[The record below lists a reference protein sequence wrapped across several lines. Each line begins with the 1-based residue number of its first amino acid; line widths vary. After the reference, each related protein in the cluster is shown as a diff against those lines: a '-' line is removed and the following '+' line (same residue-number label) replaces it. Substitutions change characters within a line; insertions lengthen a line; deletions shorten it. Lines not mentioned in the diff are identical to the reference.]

1 MTKKKITELIADI
14 RNKIYIAPSD
24 SYMDWDYIPAW
35 NPIEEFIH
43 CVSQK
48 ELCHSRI
55 LAQFFNPKGP
65 HGDGPVYLYR
75 FLELNGV
82 VNNDTSDYEWECLD
96 DVVVT
101 TERSIESGRKID
113 IFIEWKEPNGQKRGV
128 IVENKLNGAIYQPNQ
143 LEDYREAIIK
153 EGYSD
158 VKVIALHINEK
169 PQDTL
174 IKADSIIYASELVC
188 ELFDYMLQEYFETPP
203 DVLYSHIGSILPY
216 RNYLLSLSLNNAK
229 MDIAKQILDLD
240 STTLNNLATLV
251 QAFSQLNDAKN
262 QWILDQVK
270 QDFPDVT
277 CETGSQQIS
286 FWLPEDYK
294 RNGCWVSVHYPKKPE
309 YDARGTDVWLVCKP
323 ENITDA
329 KVIAKR
335 LGLDFNGE
343 YQYKKNVMAYW
354 FRKPEHFRFSFF
366 TERHEL
372 VSSIKEMLKVLS
384 E

>member
-1 MTKKKITELIADI
+1 MTKEKITDLITDI
-14 RNKIYIAPSD
+14 GSKIYITPSD
-24 SYMDWDYIPAW
+24 SYILDW

-43 CVSQK
+43 FVSQK
-48 ELCHSRI
+48 EICHSRI

-65 HGDGPVYLYR
+65 HGDGYVYLHR
-75 FLELNGV
+75 FLELNWV
-82 VNNDTSDYEWECLD
+82 IDYNYDEECLED
-96 DVVVT
+96 AVVT

-128 IVENKLNGAIYQPNQ
+128 IVENKLNGAVYQPNQ
-143 LEDYREAIIK
+143 LEDYREAIIQ

-169 PQDTL
+169 AQDTL
-174 IKADSIIYASELVC
+174 IQADSIMYASELVF
-188 ELFDYMLQEYFETPP
+188 ELFDYLLQEEFDSSP
-203 DVLYSHIGSILPY
+203 DVLYSHIGSIVPY

-240 STTLNNLATLV
+240 STTLDNLATLV
-251 QAFSQLNDAKN
+251 QAFSKLNDAKN

-277 CETGSQQIS
+277 FEIGSLNGDQQIS

-294 RNGCWVSVHYPKKPE
+294 RNGCWVCVHYPKQPE
-309 YDARGTDVWLVCKP
+309 NDAQGTDLWLVCKP

-329 KVIAKR
+329 NVIAER

-343 YQYKKNVMAYW
+343 SQYKKNVMAYW

-372 VSSIKEMLKVLS
+372 VSGIKEMLKVLS